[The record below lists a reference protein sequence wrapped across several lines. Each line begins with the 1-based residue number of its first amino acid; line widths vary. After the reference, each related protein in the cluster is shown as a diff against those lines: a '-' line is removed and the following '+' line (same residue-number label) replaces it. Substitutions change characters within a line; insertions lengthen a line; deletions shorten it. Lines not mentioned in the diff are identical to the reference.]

1 MNQKPVYDHPC
12 NHVTCD
18 FCLAGV
24 GMPCVSKRGKPIKA
38 FHVSRRQRANKKKI
52 PPTSMALARPIEP
65 PPVIPDGA
73 SAAYVRV
80 PIALVPPELVAAFL
94 PAADAVRE
102 YIAGT
107 KRFLEAVDE
116 VLT

>member
-1 MNQKPVYDHPC
+1 MKKKR
-12 NHVTCD
+12 
-18 FCLAGV
+18 
-24 GMPCVSKRGKPIKA
+24 SKRKP
-38 FHVSRRQRANKKKI
+38 RAKKKN
-52 PPTSMALARPIEP
+52 PPTSTALARPLEP

-80 PIALVPPELVAAFL
+80 PIGLVPPELVAAFL

-107 KRFLEAVDE
+107 KRFLEAVDA
-116 VLT
+116 VLTKAKRRERRK